1 MKILGIDYGEKRI
14 GLAVGDTEYKIP
26 RALEF
31 VDNKNINFAIKKIAE
46 ICKMEAI
53 EKIIIGLPLGLSGR
67 ETAQTE
73 VAKKFVVKLGEIIK
87 LPLIFEDERLTSRMA
102 SDSLSER
109 GVRGVKKRKKVDSVA
124 AQLILQGYFEKLN

>member
-31 VDNKNINFAIKKIAE
+31 VDNKSMNFAIKKIAE
-46 ICKMEAI
+46 ICKAEGVETI
-53 EKIIIGLPLGLSGR
+53 VIGLPLGLSGR

-73 VAKKFVVKLGEIIK
+73 IIKKFTVKLGETVK
-87 LPLIFEDERLTSRMA
+87 LPLVLEDERLTSRMA

-109 GVRGVKKRKKVDSVA
+109 NVRGGRQRKKIDSVA
-124 AQLILQGYFEKLN
+124 AQLILQGYFEKIG